1 MVAGLPPDGG
11 AGGPGARIAREPSAT
26 GRLSDGRSALR
37 QAALAV
43 AVVAL
48 AGCGRHPGA
57 ADGAGSREPEAAVSA
72 APGIRRDE
80 GPVRQ
85 RFPELGD
92 VAGAEWTGEVLGSGR
107 SSAPGPTD
115 VRMSGV
121 VRLTDAD
128 ASRLSEEYVWQDGP
142 GAPVVSSLLRARVP
156 QSTRWQTS
164 ADFTAVVTRG
174 RYSAAFHADFGRKVI
189 VFDAVNPERRD
200 D

>member
-1 MVAGLPPDGG
+1 MAAGLP
-11 AGGPGARIAREPSAT
+11 R
-26 GRLSDGRSALR
+26 DGRSALR
-37 QAALAV
+37 QVALAV

-48 AGCGRHPGA
+48 AGCGRHPGV
-57 ADGAGSREPEAAVSA
+57 ADGAGPRESKTAVSA

-92 VAGAEWTGEVLGSGR
+92 VAGVEWTGEVLGSGR

-142 GAPVVSSLLRARVP
+142 GAPVVSSLLRSRVP
-156 QSTRWQTS
+156 RSTRWQTS
-164 ADFTAVVTRG
+164 TDFTADVTRG
-174 RYSAAFHADFGRKVI
+174 RYSATFHADFGRQVI
-189 VFDAVNPERRD
+189 VFDAVNPERRGD
-200 D
+200 

>member
-1 MVAGLPPDGG
+1 M
-11 AGGPGARIAREPSAT
+11 T
-26 GRLSDGRSALR
+26 KCLSDGRSVLR
-37 QAALAV
+37 QVAVAV

-48 AGCGRHPGA
+48 SGCGRHAGV
-57 ADGAGSREPEAAVSA
+57 ADGAGPRESRAAVSG

-92 VAGAEWTGEVLGSGR
+92 VAGVEWTGEVLGKRR

-142 GAPVVSSLLRARVP
+142 GTPVVSSLLRPRVP
-156 QSTRWQTS
+156 ESTRWQTS
-164 ADFTAVVTRG
+164 AEFTAVVTRG
-174 RYSAAFHADFGRKVI
+174 RYSAAFHADFDRQVI
-189 VFDAVNPERRD
+189 VFDAVNPERRSD
-200 D
+200 